1 MQSIYLSN
9 TSTRDIDLS
18 TLEKYLSK
26 HPEIKLKNYVLQF
39 FYSEGRDSFIKHDQ
53 YFISNLGVFIYKN
66 NYNKN
71 ALKLFMEDLLS
82 GKDLKELLL
91 SKNTRGQFCLIIYY
105 QNKLKLITDIFLVW
119 LLMFIIGIMQK
130 LVHSS
135 LLEDFLKN
143 L

>member
-91 SKNTRGQFCLIIYY
+91 SQNTKEYIIA
-105 QNKLKLITDIFLVW
+105 
-119 LLMFIIGIMQK
+119 
-130 LVHSS
+130 
-135 LLEDFLKN
+135 
-143 L
+143 